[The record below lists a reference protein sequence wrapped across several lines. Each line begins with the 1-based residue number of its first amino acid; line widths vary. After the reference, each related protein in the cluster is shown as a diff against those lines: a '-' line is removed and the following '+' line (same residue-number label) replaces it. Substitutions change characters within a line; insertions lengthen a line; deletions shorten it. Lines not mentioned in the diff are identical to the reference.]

1 MSTTPTTPTTARS
14 SPADSSLLGDLAVLL
29 RPKIA
34 GFVLVSAFV
43 GAALGLGPD
52 TGQGSVAI
60 LQCLEIALWVTLTA
74 GASSVFNQVLERE
87 VDGDMV
93 RTRLRPLPSGRLS
106 PRAALSFGTLLCL
119 AGVLGLALRMNLLSA
134 ALALGTTAVYVVVYT
149 PMKRLSS
156 INTLIGALP
165 GAMPP
170 VLGYCAS
177 AGQMGPWAWI
187 LFAVIFIWQVP
198 HFMAIAWLYRGD
210 YAAAGM
216 RMLPAMEGTEGLAGR
231 QAALHALALLPIS
244 VLPYIQGLAGGA
256 YAVCSMTMAAIYLA
270 ASLRFARGE
279 DERGARML
287 LLVSLIY
294 LPAYLV
300 LLLFDPGCAP
310 LTFLATQLP

>member
-1 MSTTPTTPTTARS
+1 MSATPATLPAR
-14 SPADSSLLGDLAVLL
+14 PALLSDLGVML

-43 GAALGLGPD
+43 GAALGASYGP
-52 TGQGSVAI
+52 GSETEIDAGGRVAAY
-60 LQCLEIALWVTLTA
+60 LLFLEIAVWVTLTA
-74 GASSVFNQVLERE
+74 GASSVFNQVIERE
-87 VDGDMV
+87 IDGSMV

-106 PRAALSFGTLLCL
+106 PRFALLFGVLLCL

-134 ALALGTTAVYVVVYT
+134 ILALATTVVYIVVYT
-149 PMKRLSS
+149 PMKRWSS
-156 INTLIGALP
+156 VNTLVGALP

-170 VLGYCAS
+170 VLGYCAA
-177 AGQMGPWAWI
+177 AGEVGPWAWI
-187 LFAVIFIWQVP
+187 LFAVVFIWQVP

-231 QAALHALALLPIS
+231 QAALHALTLLPVT
-244 VLPYIQGLAGGA
+244 VLPDIQGLAGGI
-256 YAVCSMTMAAIYLA
+256 YAVCATTMAAIYLA

-279 DERGARML
+279 DERGARIL
-287 LLVSLIY
+287 LLVSLLY

-310 LTFLATQLP
+310 PGP

>member
-106 PRAALSFGTLLCL
+106 PRAALSFGTLL
-119 AGVLGLALRMNLLSA
+119 
-134 ALALGTTAVYVVVYT
+134 
-149 PMKRLSS
+149 
-156 INTLIGALP
+156 
-165 GAMPP
+165 
-170 VLGYCAS
+170 
-177 AGQMGPWAWI
+177 
-187 LFAVIFIWQVP
+187 
-198 HFMAIAWLYRGD
+198 
-210 YAAAGM
+210 
-216 RMLPAMEGTEGLAGR
+216 
-231 QAALHALALLPIS
+231 
-244 VLPYIQGLAGGA
+244 
-256 YAVCSMTMAAIYLA
+256 
-270 ASLRFARGE
+270 
-279 DERGARML
+279 
-287 LLVSLIY
+287 
-294 LPAYLV
+294 
-300 LLLFDPGCAP
+300 
-310 LTFLATQLP
+310 

>member
-1 MSTTPTTPTTARS
+1 MSATPATLPAR
-14 SPADSSLLGDLAVLL
+14 PALLSDLGVML

-43 GAALGLGPD
+43 GAALGASYGP
-52 TGQGSVAI
+52 GSETEIDAGGRVAAY
-60 LQCLEIALWVTLTA
+60 LLFLEIAVWVTLTA
-74 GASSVFNQVLERE
+74 GASSVFNQVIERE
-87 VDGDMV
+87 IDGSMV

-106 PRAALSFGTLLCL
+106 PRFALLFGVLLCL

-134 ALALGTTAVYVVVYT
+134 ILALATTVVYIVVYT
-149 PMKRLSS
+149 PMKRWSS
-156 INTLIGALP
+156 VNTLVGALP

-170 VLGYCAS
+170 VLGYCAA
-177 AGQMGPWAWI
+177 AGEVGPWAWI
-187 LFAVIFIWQVP
+187 LFAVVFIWQVP

-231 QAALHALALLPIS
+231 QAALHALALLPVT
-244 VLPYIQGLAGGA
+244 VLPYIQGLAGGI
-256 YAVCSMTMAAIYLA
+256 YAVCATTMAAIYLA

-279 DERGARML
+279 DERGARIL
-287 LLVSLIY
+287 LLVSLLY

-310 LTFLATQLP
+310 PGP